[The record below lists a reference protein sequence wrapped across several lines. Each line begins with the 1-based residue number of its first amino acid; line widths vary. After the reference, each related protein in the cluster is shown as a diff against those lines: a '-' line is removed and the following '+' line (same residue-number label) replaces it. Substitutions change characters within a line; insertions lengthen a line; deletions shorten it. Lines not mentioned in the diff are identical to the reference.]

1 MSIWA
6 CLQVDVVAWALE
18 RRVVA
23 GHRHGMR
30 VACDH
35 VYTKSID
42 TRHVHAVVMLAVRIW
57 AACIVRMHLHRY
69 EPDRKTTWFTARS
82 AWFGTSCRRLEHAG
96 QLLTATC
103 ANCRSLEQGREA
115 CADLTCSR
123 KQQAWDIYCG
133 RESL

>member
-69 EPDRKTTWFTARS
+69 EVSVYMCVCMDCRCEMPVVSSELFSVGVWYS
-82 AWFGTSCRRLEHAG
+82 ALVRR
-96 QLLTATC
+96 C
-103 ANCRSLEQGREA
+103 
-115 CADLTCSR
+115 
-123 KQQAWDIYCG
+123 
-133 RESL
+133 